1 VIRQDNLD
9 FTRLAASGFEAW
21 RVSIAICETLIASQA
36 VISTRLIMV
45 SAGMLDPRRIPY
57 AELSRMIPEK
67 SAAFGKAHSG
77 AVGVMMAPPGA
88 AMSGLSTALLNDSL
102 IMFHWWEL
110 MTAAAGAWWKP
121 VHARATANNRR
132 LQRRRIR

>member
-1 VIRQDNLD
+1 MRQDNLD

-36 VISTRLIMV
+36 VIGTRLAMV

-57 AELSRMIPEK
+57 GELGRMMPEK

-77 AVGVMMAPPGA
+77 AVRVMMAPPGA
-88 AMSGLSTALLNDSL
+88 AVSGLSTALLNDSL
-102 IMFHWWEL
+102 IMFHWWERM
-110 MTAAAGAWWKP
+110 MTAAGAWWKP

-132 LQRRRIR
+132 LHRRRIR